1 MRAPIRLL
9 FIADVCAEP
18 GLKVLDERLANLR
31 HELNADV
38 VIANGENALDGKSMN
53 PATYRRLRAAG
64 VDVITGGNH
73 TWDRFQIHGLL
84 KSESALLRPLN
95 YPSGCSGSGWTT
107 HLLPGRCPVVVM
119 NVQGRVFM
127 QATDCPFRG
136 MERELER
143 VEREVSARMKAP
155 VIFVDMHAE
164 ASAEKI
170 AMANFLDGRV
180 SALIG
185 THTHVQTADERI
197 LPKGTAFLTDAGMTG
212 CHDSVIGLKTDVAL
226 RRFLYQTPHRYEAA
240 EGPGTLQGVLVEVEE
255 STRQA
260 LRIERIQLPGFP
272 TERSA
277 T

>member
-18 GLKVLDERLANLR
+18 GLKVLDERLSNLR
-31 HELNADV
+31 HELDADI

-53 PATYRRLRAAG
+53 PATYRRLRDAG

-95 YPSGCSGSGWTT
+95 YPSGCSGQGWTT
-107 HLLPGRCPVVVM
+107 HLLPGRAPIVVM

-127 QATDCPFRG
+127 QPIDCPFRS

-143 VEREVSARMKAP
+143 IEREVAGRMKAP

-164 ASAEKI
+164 ASAEKA
-170 AMANFLDGRV
+170 AMAHFLDGRV
-180 SALIG
+180 SALVG

-197 LPKGTAFLTDAGMTG
+197 FPKGTAFLTDAGMTG
-212 CHDSVIGLKTDVAL
+212 CHDSVIGLKADVAV
-226 RRFLYQTPHRYEAA
+226 RRFLYQTPHRYEPA
-240 EGPGTLQGVLVEVEE
+240 EGPGVLQGVLVEVDEA
-255 STRQA
+255 SRQA
-260 LRIERIQLPGFP
+260 TRIQRIQLPAFP
-272 TERSA
+272 TERKPD
-277 T
+277 